1 MGMEKGILLEGD
13 FIKDNIED
21 KKTLSKDEFRGVLK
35 DAEISEIYEKT
46 LSKKEIGRIA
56 NELYNDREG
65 KSAEDIKDEIFEKL
79 KKAEREVILKDFGL
93 ESIIKVYMKELSG
106 AVKDD
111 EELEKIRE
119 EVVEELFSKY
129 NEDLYNSARINNNA
143 NNLGK
148 DLGSLFR
155 DRLEDV
161 KKAA

>member
-1 MGMEKGILLEGD
+1 MEMEKEPLLED
-13 FIKDNIED
+13 SFEENKE
-21 KKTLSKDEFRGVLK
+21 TLSKEEFKRVLK
-35 DAEISEIYEKT
+35 DAEILERYQKI
-46 LSKKEIGRIA
+46 LSKEEISRIA

-79 KKAEREVILKDFGL
+79 KKAEREEVLKDFGL
-93 ESIIKVYMKELSG
+93 DLIIKVYMKELSG